1 VSDSSQSI
9 RKGKQMRKIGV
20 IGTVAVL
27 VVGAAAFV
35 AQAGTGQRRAATV
48 IHVIEHATTDLV
60 VDTGPTGDSSGD
72 LLTFANDIFDE
83 ANAEK
88 VGRDQG
94 DCIRINTIE
103 GSWECRWITFL
114 KGGAITVEGPFYD
127 THDSVMVITGGRGK
141 YKDAQGSMELKVLAD
156 GTGYDFIFHVLS

>member
-1 VSDSSQSI
+1 
-9 RKGKQMRKIGV
+9 MRRTIAIAALTG
-20 IGTVAVL
+20 L
-27 VVGAAAFV
+27 VVGAATYA
-35 AQAGTGQRRAATV
+35 AQAGTAHRRAATV

-72 LLTFANDIFDE
+72 LLTFANDVFDE
-83 ANAEK
+83 ANVDK

-103 GSWECRWITFL
+103 GSWECRWLTFL

-127 THDSVMVITGGRGK
+127 SHDSVLVITGGRGK
-141 YKDAQGSMELKVLAD
+141 YKDAQGSMELKVLPD
-156 GTGYDFIFHVLS
+156 GTGYDFIFHVLSS

>member
-1 VSDSSQSI
+1 
-9 RKGKQMRKIGV
+9 MRKIGV
-20 IGTVAVL
+20 IGAVAVL

-72 LLTFANDIFDE
+72 LLTFANDIFDQ
-83 ANAEK
+83 ANVEK

-103 GSWECRWITFL
+103 GTWECRWITFL

-127 THDSVMVITGGRGK
+127 SHDSVMVITGGRGK
-141 YKDAQGSMELKVLAD
+141 YKDAQGSMELKVLED
-156 GTGYDFIFHVLS
+156 GTGYHFIFHVLS